1 MAENWLEMVVKWPFL
16 SVSNLGDQSLL
27 FYYCRYANGH
37 PSIKS
42 EESTAP
48 RGASKYTCS
57 ESDLVSDESEL
68 MPPEVDEK
76 LFPKVKISPSAS
88 DLMSANSLPTG
99 SSDLA
104 RDELNLLAKLIGTD
118 VIADQQ
124 GSKGTFRINL
134 SDLNDSKD
142 TNTL

>member
-1 MAENWLEMVVKWPFL
+1 MTIRSDDNACNGWNKPKI
-16 SVSNLGDQSLL
+16 SN
-27 FYYCRYANGH
+27 CA
-37 PSIKS
+37 
-42 EESTAP
+42 
-48 RGASKYTCS
+48 
-57 ESDLVSDESEL
+57 DESEL
-68 MPPEVDEK
+68 LTPDVDEK
-76 LFPKVKISPSAS
+76 LFPKVKMSPSVS

>member
-1 MAENWLEMVVKWPFL
+1 MEYGCNEWTQPKI
-16 SVSNLGDQSLL
+16 SN
-27 FYYCRYANGH
+27 CA
-37 PSIKS
+37 
-42 EESTAP
+42 
-48 RGASKYTCS
+48 
-57 ESDLVSDESEL
+57 DESEL
-68 MPPEVDEK
+68 VPEVDEK
-76 LFPKVKISPSAS
+76 LFPKVKISPSTS
-88 DLMSANSLPTG
+88 DLMSANSLPAG

-142 TNTL
+142 PNTL

>member
-1 MAENWLEMVVKWPFL
+1 MGCITLVYI
-16 SVSNLGDQSLL
+16 L
-27 FYYCRYANGH
+27 FYYCRYVNGH

-57 ESDLVSDESEL
+57 ESDLVSDESEP
-68 MPPEVDEK
+68 MPPEIDEK
-76 LFPKVKISPSAS
+76 LFLKVKISPSTS